1 MKLHDI
7 LIVGAGL
14 AGMRA
19 ALAAPSHLDVAILSK
34 VHPVRSHSV
43 AAQGGINAALG
54 ENDSWEAHAFDTT
67 KGGLYLGDQDAIEA
81 MCREGPG
88 DILELERMGV
98 IFSRDERG
106 RIAQRPFGG
115 AGFPRTCYAADRTG
129 HAILHAMYE
138 QLMKRRIGVY
148 EEWYV
153 TLLIVEEGICRGVV
167 AWDLVRGGLHAI
179 GAKAVILATGG
190 SGRVFLTST
199 NAVINTGDG
208 MVLAYLAGAPLEDME
223 FVQFHPTTLKDT
235 GILITEG
242 ARGEGGHLLNT
253 LGERFM
259 TRYAPEQMELAARS
273 TVSLAIGKEI
283 AEGRGVEECVLL
295 DLRHLGRARILER
308 LPQIRELAVEFAGVD
323 PIETPIP
330 VRPGAHYQMGGV
342 RTNQWGETEVAGLYA
357 AGECA
362 CVSVHGANRLGG
374 NSLLETIVFGRRAGQ
389 RAGDYVSRIAPRGL
403 TDVALRAEEAR
414 IRRLMAST
422 GRERAWEIRNELGK
436 VMSQNLGIFRT
447 EKSTRQALQIIQDL
461 KVRASRVWLQDHG
474 KIFNTDLI
482 QALELRSLVE
492 IAETIVAGALARE
505 ESRGAHYRS
514 DFPRRDD
521 QNWLKHTLAYWT
533 PDGPSLRYAPVTITR
548 FRPK

>member
-54 ENDSWEAHAFDTT
+54 ENDSWEAHTFDTT

-138 QLMKRRIGVY
+138 QLMKRRIEVY

-273 TVSLAIGKEI
+273 TVSLAIGREI

-422 GRERAWEIRNELGK
+422 GRERAWEIRDELGK

-521 QNWLKHTLAYWT
+521 ENWLKHTLAYWT

-548 FRPK
+548 FPPK